1 MQFSNLNE
9 SVSVVIPGY
18 NVASYIEASLASVYA
33 QTHKPR
39 EVICINDG
47 STDDTLAVL
56 HRLQNIYPDLIIID
70 QPNGGACSARNA
82 GLHAAT
88 GTWVQFFDGDD
99 VILPQKIESQIALA
113 CSEPDV
119 NVVIGSYQEVDSNL
133 KYIRTLTEAACPD
146 VYIAIM
152 LSRAG
157 RTSSHLYR
165 RSAVVRAGGWNT
177 TRKSSQ
183 EYDLLY
189 RVARLGGIAKFDVNA
204 YTQLR
209 LREGSI
215 THTNVA
221 ANVRRVLDLRINIF
235 EELSNE
241 TYPFQDELKQAL
253 FETIRLA
260 YSYDRE
266 YALEMLNRHLPKS
279 FSPNRNRGYALAYSL
294 FGIDGAE
301 RLSKFGQRLRGA
313 A

>member
-18 NVASYIEASLASVYA
+18 NVGPYIEASLASVYA

-47 STDDTLAVL
+47 STDDTLDVL
-56 HRLQNIYPDLIIID
+56 HRLQTIYPDIIVID
-70 QPNGGACSARNA
+70 QPNGGGCSARNA
-82 GLHAAT
+82 GLNAAS
-88 GTWVQFFDGDD
+88 GKWIQFLDGDD
-99 VILPQKIESQIALA
+99 ILHPQKLGSQLSLA

-119 NVVIGSYQEVDSNL
+119 NVVIGSYQEVDADL
-133 KYIRTLTEAACPD
+133 KYIRTMTESACPD
-146 VYIAIM
+146 VFIAIM

-165 RSAVVRAGGWNT
+165 RSAVVQSGGWNT
-177 TRKSSQ
+177 SRKSSQ
-183 EYDLLY
+183 EYDLLF
-189 RVARLGGIAKFDVNA
+189 RVARVGGIAKFDTNA

-209 LREGSI
+209 LRDGSI

-221 ANVRRVLDLRINIF
+221 ANVRRILDLRINIF

-266 YALEMLNRHLPKS
+266 YALEILNKHLPKS
-279 FSPNRNRGYALAYSL
+279 FTPNRNRSYALVYSL

-301 RLSKFGQRLRGA
+301 RLSKLGQRLRGA

>member
-1 MQFSNLNE
+1 MLIGNLSE
-9 SVSVVIPGY
+9 TVSVVIPCY
-18 NVASYIEASLASVYA
+18 NVAGFLADSLASVYQ
-33 QTHKPR
+33 QTHTPR
-39 EVICINDG
+39 EVICVNDG
-47 STDDTLAVL
+47 SSDNTLDVL
-56 HRLQNIYPDLIIID
+56 HQLREQFPGLVVID

-82 GLHAAT
+82 GLKAST
-88 GTWVQFFDGDD
+88 GKWVQFFDGDD
-99 VILPQKIESQIALA
+99 VILPEKIESQVALA

-119 NVVIGSYQEVDSNL
+119 NVVIGSYQEVDANL
-133 KYIRTLTEAACPD
+133 KYIRTLTEAAIPD

-165 RSAVVRAGGWNT
+165 RSAVNQAGGWST

-189 RVARLGGIAKFDVNA
+189 RVARLGGIAKFDSNA
-204 YTQLR
+204 FTQLR
-209 LREGSI
+209 LRAGSI

-221 ANVRRVLDLRINIF
+221 ANVRRVLDLRIAIF

-241 TYPFQDELKQAL
+241 PYPYQDALKQAL

-266 YALEMLNRHLPKS
+266 YALEILTRYLPKS
-279 FSPNRNRGYALAYSL
+279 FSPNRNRSYALAYSL

-301 RLSKFGQRLRGA
+301 RLSKIGQRLRGVA
-313 A
+313 

>member
-1 MQFSNLNE
+1 MQFANLNE
-9 SVSVVIPGY
+9 SVSVVIPCY
-18 NVASYIEASLASVYA
+18 NVGAFIEASLESVYA

-39 EVICINDG
+39 EVICVNDG
-47 STDDTLAVL
+47 SSDNTLAVL
-56 HRLQNIYPDLIIID
+56 NRLQEKFPELIVID

-82 GLHAAT
+82 GLNASK
-88 GTWVQFFDGDD
+88 GKWVQFFDGDD
-99 VILPQKIESQIALA
+99 VLLPQKIESQIALA

-133 KYIRTLTEAACPD
+133 KYIRTLTEAGSPD
-146 VYIAIM
+146 VYISIM

-165 RSAVVRAGGWNT
+165 RAAVIQAGGWST

-189 RVARLGGIAKFDVNA
+189 RVARLGGLAKFDPNA
-204 YTQLR
+204 FTQLR
-209 LREGSI
+209 LRAGSI
-215 THTNVA
+215 THTNVS
-221 ANVRRVLDLRINIF
+221 ANVRRVLDLRIAIF

-241 TYPFQDELKQAL
+241 PYPYQDELKQAL

-260 YSYDRE
+260 YSYDRT
-266 YALEMLNRHLPKS
+266 YALDVLAKYLPKG
-279 FSPNRNRGYALAYSL
+279 FTPKRNRSYALAYSL

-301 RLSKFGQRLRGA
+301 RLSKLGQRLRGA

>member
-9 SVSVVIPGY
+9 SVSVVMPGY
-18 NVASYIEASLASVYA
+18 NVGPYIEASLASVYA

-39 EVICINDG
+39 EVICVNDG

-56 HRLQNIYPDLIIID
+56 NRLQTIYPDIIVID
-70 QPNGGACSARNA
+70 QPNGGGCSARNA
-82 GLHAAT
+82 GLNAAS
-88 GTWVQFFDGDD
+88 GKWIQFLDGDD
-99 VILPQKIESQIALA
+99 ILHPQKLGSQLSLA

-119 NVVIGSYQEVDSNL
+119 NVVIGSYQEVDADL
-133 KYIRTLTEAACPD
+133 KYIRTMTESACPD
-146 VYIAIM
+146 VFIAIM

-165 RSAVVRAGGWNT
+165 RSAVVQSGGWNT
-177 TRKSSQ
+177 SRKSSQ
-183 EYDLLY
+183 EYDLLF
-189 RVARLGGIAKFDVNA
+189 RVARLGGIAKFDQNA

-209 LREGSI
+209 LRDGSI

-221 ANVRRVLDLRINIF
+221 ANVRRILDLRINIF
-235 EELSNE
+235 EALSNE

-260 YSYDRE
+260 YSYDRD
-266 YALEMLNRHLPKS
+266 YALEILNIYLPKS
-279 FSPNRNRGYALAYSL
+279 FTPNRNRSYALAYSI

-301 RLSKFGQRLRGA
+301 RLSKLGQRLRGA

>member
-56 HRLQNIYPDLIIID
+56 HRLQNIYPDLIVID

-113 CSEPDV
+113 CSESDV

-133 KYIRTLTEAACPD
+133 KYIRTLTEAATPD

-157 RTSSHLYR
+157 RTSSQLYR
-165 RSAVVRAGGWNT
+165 RSAVVQAGGWST

-183 EYDLLY
+183 EYDMLY
-189 RVARLGGIAKFDVNA
+189 RVSRLGGIAKFDPNA
-204 YTQLR
+204 FTQLR
-209 LREGSI
+209 LRAGSI

-221 ANVRRVLDLRINIF
+221 ANVRRVLDLRIAIF

-241 TYPFQDELKQAL
+241 PYPYQDALKQAL

-260 YSYDRE
+260 YSYDRA
-266 YALEMLNRHLPKS
+266 YALEILNRYLPKS
-279 FSPNRNRGYALAYSL
+279 FSPNRNRSYALAYSI

-301 RLSKFGQRLRGA
+301 RLSKLGQRLRGA

>member
-1 MQFSNLNE
+1 MQFANLNE
-9 SVSVVIPGY
+9 SVSVVIPCY
-18 NVASYIEASLASVYA
+18 NVGSYIDASLASVYT

-47 STDDTLAVL
+47 SSDDTLAAL
-56 HRLQNIYPDLIIID
+56 HRLQNVYPDLIVID

-82 GLHAAT
+82 GLKAAT
-88 GTWVQFFDGDD
+88 GKWIQFFDGDD
-99 VILPQKIESQIALA
+99 VLLPPKIESQMALA

-119 NVVIGSYQEVDSNL
+119 NVVIGSYQEVDANL

-165 RSAVVRAGGWNT
+165 RSAVIQAGAWST
-177 TRKSSQ
+177 ERKSSQ

-189 RVARLGGIAKFDVNA
+189 RVARLGEICKFDPDA
-204 YTQLR
+204 HTQLR
-209 LREGSI
+209 LRAGSI

-221 ANVRRVLDLRINIF
+221 ANVRRILELRITIF
-235 EELSNE
+235 EVLSSE
-241 TYPFQDELKQAL
+241 PYPYQDALKQAL

-260 YSYDRE
+260 YSYDRD
-266 YALEMLNRHLPKS
+266 YALEILTQYLPKS
-279 FSPNRNRGYALAYSL
+279 FMPNRNRSYALAYSI

-301 RLSKFGQRLRGA
+301 RLSKLGQRLRGA

>member
-18 NVASYIEASLASVYA
+18 NVASYIGASLASVYA

-39 EVICINDG
+39 EVICVNDG

-56 HRLQNIYPDLIIID
+56 NRLQTIYPDIIVID
-70 QPNGGACSARNA
+70 QPNGGGCSARNA
-82 GLHAAT
+82 GLNAAS
-88 GTWVQFFDGDD
+88 GKWIQFLDGDD
-99 VILPQKIESQIALA
+99 ILHPQKLGSQLSLA

-119 NVVIGSYQEVDSNL
+119 NIVVGSYQEVDADL
-133 KYIRTLTEAACPD
+133 KYIRTMTESACPD
-146 VYIAIM
+146 VFIAIM

-165 RSAVVRAGGWNT
+165 RSAVVQSGGWNT
-177 TRKSSQ
+177 SRKSSQ
-183 EYDLLY
+183 EYDLLF
-189 RVARLGGIAKFDVNA
+189 RVARLGGIAKFDQNA

-209 LREGSI
+209 LRDGSI

-221 ANVRRVLDLRINIF
+221 ANVRRILDLRINIF
-235 EELSNE
+235 EALSNE

-260 YSYDRE
+260 YSYDRD
-266 YALEMLNRHLPKS
+266 YALEILNIYLPKS
-279 FSPNRNRGYALAYSL
+279 FSPNRNSVYALAYSL

-301 RLSKFGQRLRGA
+301 RLSKLGQRLRGA

>member
-1 MQFSNLNE
+1 
-9 SVSVVIPGY
+9 
-18 NVASYIEASLASVYA
+18 
-33 QTHKPR
+33 
-39 EVICINDG
+39 
-47 STDDTLAVL
+47 
-56 HRLQNIYPDLIIID
+56 
-70 QPNGGACSARNA
+70 
-82 GLHAAT
+82 
-88 GTWVQFFDGDD
+88 
-99 VILPQKIESQIALA
+99 LA

-119 NVVIGSYQEVDSNL
+119 NVVIGSYQEVDSDL
-133 KYIRTLTEAACPD
+133 KYIRTLTEAASPD
-146 VYIAIM
+146 IYIAIM

-189 RVARLGGIAKFDVNA
+189 RVARLGGIAKFDQNA

-235 EELSNE
+235 EALSNE

-260 YSYDRE
+260 YSYDRD
-266 YALEMLNRHLPKS
+266 YALEILNKYLPKS
-279 FSPNRNRGYALAYSL
+279 FTPNRNRSYALVYSI

-301 RLSKFGQRLRGA
+301 RLSKLGQRLRGA